1 LCRVSGLNAG
11 LQCEFN
17 APRPMRHDLTPE
29 LEAVV
34 MMAMRFAVHRDKEV
48 KQELRCRLCRQ

>member
-1 LCRVSGLNAG
+1 
-11 LQCEFN
+11 
-17 APRPMRHDLTPE
+17 MRHDLTPE